1 MFGFRLRVPASG
13 DDITA
18 DWAREL
24 VKAVR
29 SLRLH
34 AGPGIRL
41 TRTPDGTTISAPSSP
56 SAEAPRDAAIHFGD
70 AEDASEAESWSVAN
84 ETPGILNIS
93 DVDGNVLAKI
103 LVDSRGNIVSW
114 GVADEDGEPDDP
126 TPPKDPPPCG
136 NPINDVTDA
145 DDNPLEDSDD
155 GPGGGGG
162 GGGDPQG
169 DYNPLDYEGPGG
181 YTPECGKAA

>member
-1 MFGFRLRVPASG
+1 MFGFRLRVPARG

-56 SAEAPRDAAIHFGD
+56 SAEAPRTDAAIHFGD
-70 AEDASEAESWSVAN
+70 AEDASAADSWNVADGK
-84 ETPGILNIS
+84 PAILKLK
-93 DVDGNVLAKI
+93 DADGNVIAKV

-114 GVADEDGEPDDP
+114 GVADEGGEPDDP

-136 NPINDVTDA
+136 NPLNDVSGD
-145 DDNPLEDSDD
+145 DDNPLEDL
-155 GPGGGGG
+155 GGG
-162 GGGDPQG
+162 GGGDPQ
-169 DYNPLDYEGPGG
+169 DDHNPLDYEGSGG